1 VTWQADRAY
10 GRAEADVAYDWAVRQ
25 ELTCQTTWRQTWA
38 NHVLT
43 RGMFSL
49 VEKGATWPNPGLPRG
64 TPSLGWFGF
73 NVKFGLASPGVEPA
87 TSGQATD

>member
-10 GRAEADVAYDWAVRQ
+10 DRLTQQDAWQYGRMTGGVRLGDVAH
-25 ELTCQTTWRQTWA
+25 TWA
-38 NHVLT
+38 NKRPT

-64 TPSLGWFGF
+64 TPSLVYGF
-73 NVKFGLASPGVEPA
+73 NVKNFG
-87 TSGQATD
+87 